1 MQPPMCRSGNHK
13 DQRGQPFTWCEPAT
27 TSLERVQSSPTFFP
41 PFMMKKASRTAGE
54 WCDPLPEMAGPSSRG
69 PRGPSSG
76 AGSPGNCPR
85 AHHIGFKS
93 PDICSLRCGPEI
105 RQHNA
110 NAFPRSWLDG
120 CQGKALPV
128 PWDSYPLLVPKDSMP
143 TCSRMLEAR
152 SSEVSETAF
161 SALAGCP
168 GICPSIDDSTGPR
181 AWLAVAVWSQCGVSW
196 SLAAV
201 KGDGVR
207 APQLEDLHSE
217 R

>member
-69 PRGPSSG
+69 PRGPSPG

-161 SALAGCP
+161 SALAG
-168 GICPSIDDSTGPR
+168 
-181 AWLAVAVWSQCGVSW
+181 VSGDL
-196 SLAAV
+196 SLHRRQH
-201 KGDGVR
+201 R
-207 APQLEDLHSE
+207 APGMAGGCLVSVWHFVVPGCGQGRWGQGPTAGGLAL
-217 R
+217 